1 MSESLKLAVLAAVR
15 RLLAPLVRLMVE
27 AGIGVGEFHALSKA
41 AFVQAAKDRSADEG
55 KPVSISAIA
64 MLTGLRRAEVRAL
77 LAAKDDGVPST
88 ERNRHRAERVLSGW
102 WNDADFLDAD
112 GRPLPLKSIGPGITF
127 ETLAKR
133 YSGDPR
139 VRALRTELLRAKAI
153 AKLPDGR
160 LQALSRTFAT
170 ARWEPSGVA
179 VMGERVRDLLQ
190 TLLYNLR
197 HPSRPRYARTVMST
211 SVDPRY
217 VPMLLRDITTSAE
230 AMADGF
236 DDAVNSPQA
245 NIPAGYRGDTTRLG
259 MTVFVFEE
267 PNCPGPGGHA
277 AFPTAAAGR
286 GAAPAQEVLEAQTR
300 DAPTAGVAVA
310 QVGSPCATTSRSPSV
325 VRRVEPL
332 ARRHPLPVQICHDA
346 SSSKPSV
353 SSSHT
358 FAEQGVPLKQQRAA
372 LTEALRRVHE
382 PLQRHEASSL
392 HAARARVA
400 LLAAWHRESQY
411 LNADGEPLALPLI
424 GSPSLTELFEKF
436 LPTSD
441 PAGLTSTL
449 EREGHAVARR
459 SIGLAT
465 GPPDAADAE
474 ARRQHAG
481 ARAVPAERPALDA
494 RPQRPG
500 RTERRVPPR
509 AHRLRG
515 SIAGELA
522 RTF

>member
-1 MSESLKLAVLAAVR
+1 MSESLKLAVLAAVC

-77 LAAKDDGVPST
+77 LAAKDDGVPSP

-102 WNDADFLDAD
+102 WNDADYLDAD
-112 GRPLPLKSIGPGITF
+112 GRPLALRSIGPGITF

-170 ARWEPSGVA
+170 ARWEPSGIA
-179 VMGERVRDLLQ
+179 IMGERVRDLLQ

-245 NIPAGYRGDTTRLG
+245 NIPDGYRGDTTRLG

-267 PNCPGPGGHA
+267 PKP
-277 AFPTAAAGR
+277 R
-286 GAAPAQEVLEAQTR
+286 DPA
-300 DAPTAGVAVA
+300 DN
-310 QVGSPCATTSRSPSV
+310 
-325 VRRVEPL
+325 PL
-332 ARRHPLPVQICHDA
+332 AP
-346 SSSKPSV
+346 
-353 SSSHT
+353 
-358 FAEQGVPLKQQRAA
+358 
-372 LTEALRRVHE
+372 
-382 PLQRHEASSL
+382 PLQVAEPAPRKRSAKTKT
-392 HAARARVA
+392 ATRRRAKR
-400 LLAAWHRESQY
+400 
-411 LNADGEPLALPLI
+411 
-424 GSPSLTELFEKF
+424 
-436 LPTSD
+436 
-441 PAGLTSTL
+441 
-449 EREGHAVARR
+449 
-459 SIGLAT
+459 
-465 GPPDAADAE
+465 
-474 ARRQHAG
+474 
-481 ARAVPAERPALDA
+481 
-494 RPQRPG
+494 
-500 RTERRVPPR
+500 
-509 AHRLRG
+509 
-515 SIAGELA
+515 
-522 RTF
+522 

>member
-77 LAAKDDGVPST
+77 LAAKDDGVPSP

-112 GRPLPLKSIGPGITF
+112 GRPMSLKSIGPGITF

-153 AKLPDGR
+153 TKLPDGR
-160 LQALSRTFAT
+160 LQAVSRTFAT
-170 ARWEPSGVA
+170 ARWEPSGIA

-236 DDAVNSPQA
+236 DDAVNSPRA

-267 PNCPGPGGHA
+267 PNVQDSA
-277 AFPTAAAGR
+277 
-286 GAAPAQEVLEAQTR
+286 
-300 DAPTAGVAVA
+300 DAPTTSPLQVA
-310 QVGSPCATTSRSPSV
+310 
-325 VRRVEPL
+325 EP
-332 ARRHPLPVQICHDA
+332 PLRKK
-346 SSSKPSV
+346 SSKPKPA
-353 SSSHT
+353 T
-358 FAEQGVPLKQQRAA
+358 
-372 LTEALRRVHE
+372 RR
-382 PLQRHEASSL
+382 R
-392 HAARARVA
+392 R
-400 LLAAWHRESQY
+400 
-411 LNADGEPLALPLI
+411 
-424 GSPSLTELFEKF
+424 
-436 LPTSD
+436 TS
-441 PAGLTSTL
+441 
-449 EREGHAVARR
+449 R
-459 SIGLAT
+459 
-465 GPPDAADAE
+465 
-474 ARRQHAG
+474 
-481 ARAVPAERPALDA
+481 
-494 RPQRPG
+494 
-500 RTERRVPPR
+500 
-509 AHRLRG
+509 
-515 SIAGELA
+515 
-522 RTF
+522 